1 MKYDKPIFI
10 VAAKRSPI
18 GRFGGGL
25 KDLSAVQIA
34 RDVALGSLDASMI
47 SAAELTVAGQ
57 VLQAGTGMNGAR
69 QLSLACGISQ
79 EVPAFTVNMVCGS
92 GLKAVAEIANAI
104 AGGEISSGLAS
115 GMESMSQAPFFSTS
129 LRWGAKYGDT
139 ALRDIIASDGLTDPT
154 LSLPMGETAEKI
166 AETHKISRSDQDAF
180 AAESQRRAGLAD
192 FSSEIISIKTK
203 SGFVERD
210 EHPRPDTTVERL
222 AALKP
227 AFRKEGTVTAGNAS
241 GINDGAAILFIADE
255 ESTKKHGWTPL
266 AKIAGY
272 TMRGCDPAMM
282 GLGPIYAVRDL
293 LTQLNWTA
301 EDVDAFELNEAF
313 AAQSLACIRELGLP
327 AEKVNPRGGAIALGH
342 PIGCSGARV
351 LVSLIHYLK
360 ENDLKRGVA
369 TLCIG
374 GGMGIAMAVEC

>member
-1 MKYDKPIFI
+1 MKYDKPIYI

-34 RDVALGSLDASMI
+34 HEVASGSLDASMI

-69 QLSLACGISQ
+69 QLSLACGIPH

-104 AGGEISSGLAS
+104 AGGEISCGLAA
-115 GMESMSQAPFFSTS
+115 GMESMSQAPFFSSS
-129 LRWGAKYGDT
+129 LRWGAKYGDSS
-139 ALRDIIASDGLTDPT
+139 LRDIIARDGLTDPS

-166 AETHKISRSDQDAF
+166 AEKQDISRVDQDTF
-180 AAESQRRAGLAD
+180 AAETQRRASQSD
-192 FSSEIISIKTK
+192 FSNEIVPIKTK
-203 SGFVERD
+203 AGLVERD
-210 EHPRPDTTVERL
+210 EHPRPDTTVEKL
-222 AALKP
+222 AGLKT
-227 AFRKEGTVTAGNAS
+227 AFRKDGTVTAGNAS
-241 GINDGAAILFIADE
+241 GLNDGAAILFVADKAV
-255 ESTKKHGWTPL
+255 TKRHGWTPL

-282 GLGPIYAVRDL
+282 GLGPIYAVREL
-293 LTQLNWTA
+293 LKQLNWHA
-301 EDVDAFELNEAF
+301 ADVDAFELNEAF
-313 AAQSLACIRELGLP
+313 AAQSIACIRELGLSS
-327 AEKVNPRGGAIALGH
+327 EKVNPRGGAIALGH

-360 ENDLKRGVA
+360 ENDLKRGIA